1 MKMSSKLAA
10 ALLIGSAA
18 MAGVVTDVLQALQM
32 GNFGLAEAYVAR
44 YRATYGVNGEMLEA
58 LSWIGRGD
66 LLTKQFDK
74 AEANAKQV
82 QQLALEQLKHRALD
96 AEPHLPLALGAA
108 IEVQAQ
114 VLSARGDR
122 AGALALLR
130 NELATYRTTSI
141 ATRIQK
147 NINLMTLEGKAAP
160 PLDAREYLGP
170 RPVSLA
176 SLRGKP
182 VLLYFWAHWCTDCK
196 AEEPVLAE
204 LEREYASKGLVLIA
218 PTQRY
223 GYVARGEEA
232 GPAAE
237 LKYMEEIRHVYLAEL
252 LKVPAPVSEAN
263 FKNYGASTVPTLVL
277 IDRQGIVRMYHPGAM
292 TLEELR
298 AALNRLG

>member
-1 MKMSSKLAA
+1 MVAKLLAA
-10 ALLIGSAA
+10 ALMVASLA
-18 MAGVVTDVLQALQM
+18 MGALVTDVLQALQG
-32 GNFGLAEAYVAR
+32 GNFGLAEALIAK

-58 LSWIGRGD
+58 LSWIGRAD
-66 LLTKQFDK
+66 LITKQYDK

-82 QQLALEQLKHRALD
+82 QQMALELLKHRALD
-96 AEPHLPLALGAA
+96 AEPHLPLALGAS

-114 VLSARGDR
+114 LLSARGDR

-130 NELATYRTTSI
+130 KELATYQTTSI
-141 ATRIQK
+141 ATRLQK
-147 NINLMTLEGKAAP
+147 NINLMTLEGKPAP
-160 PLDAREYLGP
+160 PLDAHEFLGP
-170 RPVSLA
+170 RPVPLA

-182 VLLYFWAHWCTDCK
+182 VLLYFWAHWCSDCK
-196 AEEPVLAE
+196 AEEPILVE
-204 LEREYASKGLVLIA
+204 LEKEYAPKGLVMIA

-223 GYVARGEEA
+223 GYAARGEEA

-237 LKYMEEIRHVYLAEL
+237 LKYIEDIRHVYLSDL
-252 LKVPAPVSEAN
+252 LKVPAPVSEVN

-292 TLEELR
+292 TLDELR